1 MRPLEAKHLR
11 GGFRRSPW
19 PLDGDKDRA
28 CDCPKLD
35 EADLGRLERPVKA
48 FSVPAAVSQP
58 ALANYTSH
66 HKHTQPEGRGSPAA
80 SPLEGGKHRGDGT
93 AANTTDTNTTTKSAI
108 SVSPVSV

>member
-19 PLDGDKDRA
+19 PLDGDKDRT

-48 FSVPAAVSQP
+48 FSAPAAVSQP

-66 HKHTQPEGRGSPAA
+66 HEHTQPEGRGSPAA
-80 SPLEGGKHRGDGT
+80 SPLEGG
-93 AANTTDTNTTTKSAI
+93 NTEETGPLPRLPIQIPQLNLRYRC
-108 SVSPVSV
+108 PR